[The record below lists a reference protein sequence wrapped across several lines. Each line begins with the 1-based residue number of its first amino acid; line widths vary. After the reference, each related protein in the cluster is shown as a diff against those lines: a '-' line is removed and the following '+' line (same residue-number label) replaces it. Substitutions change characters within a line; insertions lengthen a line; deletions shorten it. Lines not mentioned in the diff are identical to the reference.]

1 MGFHTSGEYTRSEY
15 IVLTFGSDFG
25 TMKAIVQEAIAK
37 HQENQALV
45 EEKKP
50 TAPAYANPD
59 DAELAKLAETLRVN
73 IRIVGCGGGGSNTI
87 NRCMEEGIQGAE
99 MCALNTDARH
109 LLMIHAS
116 RKVLIGRRTTK
127 GLGAG
132 ARAEVGEEAAREN
145 EQEISEFL
153 QGAQMVF
160 VTAGLGGGTGTGA
173 AHLVARLAKEKGAL
187 AMGVVTLPFA
197 GEGALRMDQARDGLE
212 RLRRVCDT
220 TIVIQNDK
228 LLELVPRMPIESAF
242 KLADAVLM
250 TAIKGI
256 TEIVT
261 KPGLVNLDYADI
273 VTVMKDGGVALIGL
287 GESESTTDRVT
298 EAVTEALT
306 SPLLGS
312 VELKDATGALVQVVG
327 GPSMTVSEA
336 EKAAA
341 LVGGKVSKRARIIWG
356 CSVKNS
362 PEMENTIKVLLIIT
376 GVRAQ
381 SLLGPKGGYA
391 AGESEE
397 VIDLVR

>member
-1 MGFHTSGEYTRSEY
+1 
-15 IVLTFGSDFG
+15 
-25 TMKAIVQEAIAK
+25 MKSIIQEAIAR
-37 HQENQALV
+37 HQENQSLV

-50 TAPAYANPD
+50 APTTYGSAD
-59 DAELAKLAETLRVN
+59 DAELAKLAETLKVN

-87 NRCMEEGIQGAE
+87 NRCVEDGIQGAE
-99 MCALNTDARH
+99 MCAINTDAKH
-109 LLMIHAS
+109 LLTIHAP
-116 RKVLIGRRTTK
+116 RKILIGRRATK

-132 ARAEVGEEAAREN
+132 ARPEIGEEAAREN
-145 EQEISEFL
+145 EEELRAFL
-153 QGAQMVF
+153 NGAHIVF
-160 VTAGLGGGTGTGA
+160 VTAGMGGGTGTGS
-173 AHLVARLAKEKGAL
+173 AHLVARLAKEAGAL
-187 AMGVVTLPFA
+187 TMGVVTLPFA
-197 GEGALRMDQARDGLE
+197 GEGAARMEQARDGLE

-228 LLELVPRMPIESAF
+228 LLELVPRMPLDAAF
-242 KLADAVLM
+242 KLADACLM

-261 KPGLVNLDYADI
+261 RPGLVNLDYADI
-273 VTVMKDGGVALIGL
+273 LTVMKDGGVALIGL
-287 GESESTTDRVT
+287 GESESATDRVT

-312 VELKDATGALVQVVG
+312 VELKDATGALVRVIG
-327 GPSMTVSEA
+327 GPTMTVSEA

-341 LVGGKVSKRARIIWG
+341 LVGGKISKRARIIWG
-356 CSVKNS
+356 CSIENS

-376 GVRAQ
+376 GVRAT
-381 SLLGPKGGYA
+381 SLLGQKGGYA